1 MSIINEKFPDLESS
15 SKLIDINRFETIDI
29 NSFISGKSLVI
40 EKVEVDEHIKFDVRI
55 TSDNTLYKEEKDKE
69 ANLNKVLTLQVD
81 DSVANDINIVNIIGC
96 EIILKNLSN
105 EDATIY
111 GNNALK
117 VKIKDFTIS
126 PEKIEG
132 FKQKNN
138 LTVAD
143 HRLSKIN
150 QYKTFDAYK
159 FLKLHQMKILTIY
172 AQSPTTARI
181 IAIITDDKKREL
193 ESNKGKTFSIKIEMP
208 KVRDIPLELLIG
220 NKPFSLENVKG
231 TITGMIVKNNQVL
244 LSADAFEY
252 KDGNEIYSIGSL
264 NESNPI
270 NKDANKNLSNSSSK
284 DINTISNNSSSKDI
298 NTISNNSSSKELNR
312 TTNNDVNNNVSN
324 YSNND
329 VNKITNNNINNHVN
343 KNANNEPNKHTNNNL
358 SNYVNKKSNKFTNN
372 DTSKNRFK

>member
-252 KDGNEIYSIGSL
+252 KDGNENYSIGSL

-284 DINTISNNSSSKDI
+284 
-298 NTISNNSSSKELNR
+298 ELNR
-312 TTNNDVNNNVSN
+312 TTNNDVNNIVSN
-324 YSNND
+324 HSNND

-358 SNYVNKKSNKFTNN
+358 SNYVNNKANKFTNN

>member
-284 DINTISNNSSSKDI
+284 DINTISNNSSSK
-298 NTISNNSSSKELNR
+298 ELNR
-312 TTNNDVNNNVSN
+312 NTNNDVNNNVSN

>member
-29 NSFISGKSLVI
+29 NSFLSGKSLVI

-81 DSVANDINIVNIIGC
+81 DSVANNINIVNIIGC
-96 EIILKNLSN
+96 EIILKSLSN

-181 IAIITDDKKREL
+181 IAIITDDKKKEL

-220 NKPFSLENVKG
+220 NKPFSLENFKG
-231 TITGMIVKNNQVL
+231 TITGMIVKNNQIL

-264 NESNPI
+264 NDLNPI
-270 NKDANKNLSNSSSK
+270 NKDANKDLSNSTNN
-284 DINTISNNSSSKDI
+284 DINTDTNKFA
-298 NTISNNSSSKELNR
+298 SKELNK
-312 TTNNDVNNNVSN
+312 TTNKDENNNVSN
-324 YSNND
+324 SSNND
-329 VNKITNNNINNHVN
+329 INTRANNDINTNINKHLN
-343 KNANNEPNKHTNNNL
+343 KNVNNVSNKNVNNNL